1 MMLRHTLLDNQGN
14 ISAKAGPEDLE
25 IICSDPT
32 YAHLLDQVPQHPAC
46 WTELAEWIAL
56 RHEDPVTAGAPP
68 EVPAHV
74 GRRPRWH
81 TSIPHLSNPLAALHV
96 PALPHKPIL
105 MLGALLSAFVILMV
119 AAPHLIGSAS
129 AGTSDP
135 SMSTVRAA
143 NQEDVFSDARVVEQR
158 ARKSPVWDEQLRQ
171 QTEVL
176 DQAMKNGDSE
186 KAEILSSKLDDMR
199 LQKTRVRIGDVTS
212 SLSDS
217 IEWASALKDAPVSD
231 SKKTMTA
238 LSDAWSAKSVDEA
251 NLLQAEKAAQQF
263 RQSIDVVQKDQ
274 DKAIQDKKKEEERRK
289 AQAEQEAR
297 AAVKQQD
304 AQQPAPQQ
312 VNPQQQTVPQ
322 QQVPQQRPQ
331 AQQNRSVPQGGGT
344 DGVTIG

>member
-1 MMLRHTLLDNQGN
+1 
-14 ISAKAGPEDLE
+14 
-25 IICSDPT
+25 
-32 YAHLLDQVPQHPAC
+32 
-46 WTELAEWIAL
+46 
-56 RHEDPVTAGAPP
+56 
-68 EVPAHV
+68 
-74 GRRPRWH
+74 
-81 TSIPHLSNPLAALHV
+81 
-96 PALPHKPIL
+96 

-119 AAPHLIGSAS
+119 TAPHLIGSAS

-135 SMSTVRAA
+135 STSTVRAA
-143 NQEDVFSDARVVEQR
+143 NQEDVFSDARIVEQR

-217 IEWASALKDAPVSD
+217 IEQASALKDAPVSD

-251 NLLQAEKAAQQF
+251 NLPQAEKAAQQF

-297 AAVKQQD
+297 AAAK
-304 AQQPAPQQ
+304 QQPAPQQ